1 MLLGNIWPRGAR
13 DGTPCLP
20 SAYGTRWSRAP
31 AYAERLKEKRLLER
45 GEYFTTVGAGSTT
58 AFEAGGRSAPRTR
71 SQAWE
76 VHRVGL
82 GFRVSDQGLYDEVEG
97 ALSRLSVGGSPV

>member
-1 MLLGNIWPRGAR
+1 MRKAILREQVTSVI
-13 DGTPCLP
+13 
-20 SAYGTRWSRAP
+20 
-31 AYAERLKEKRLLER
+31 KEKRLLGR

-82 GFRVSDQGLYDEVEG
+82 GFRVSDQGLYDELEG
-97 ALSRLSVGGSPV
+97 ALSRRKFLGLG